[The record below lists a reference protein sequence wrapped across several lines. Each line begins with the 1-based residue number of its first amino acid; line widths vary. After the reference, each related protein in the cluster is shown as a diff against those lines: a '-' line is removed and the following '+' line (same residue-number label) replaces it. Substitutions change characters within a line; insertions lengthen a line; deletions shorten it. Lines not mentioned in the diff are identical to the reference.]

1 MGGRPKKVIVI
12 NSSPWFAEAGEL
24 IDRSEQG
31 SHDELTW
38 IENQIRTG
46 HLLLYR
52 VEQGGE
58 LIGIFTAF
66 VDTAYNGNQDL
77 VVVHAVSVSQQPT
90 PYIVTL
96 DPLISSLAK
105 RSGFSR
111 WRVHSQRPGISR
123 RLEQHGFKVSEIV
136 YFKEVN

>member
-1 MGGRPKKVIVI
+1 MGGKSKKIAYAR
-12 NSSPWFAEAGEL
+12 SAWFDGAGEL
-24 IDRSEQG
+24 INRSEQG

-66 VDTAYNGNQDL
+66 VDTSYNGVKDL
-77 VVVHAVSVSQQPT
+77 VIVHAVSVTQQED

-96 DPLISSLAK
+96 DPIICDLAK
-105 RSGFSR
+105 KSGFDR
-111 WRVHSQRPGISR
+111 WRVHSQRPGMSR
-123 RLEQHGFKVSEIV
+123 LLERHGFEVSETV
-136 YFKEVN
+136 YFKEVI